1 MLSVGLAGKPN
12 SGKSTFF
19 KAATLVEVDIANYPF
34 TTIDANHGVSYVRV
48 PCPCKELGISK
59 GCGKCHEGV
68 RFIAIELIDVA
79 GLVPDAHLGKG
90 LGNEFLDALRVAEA
104 VIHVLDASGGTDAE
118 GNPVGTGNYDPVN
131 DVKFLEFEISMW
143 LNGILKRNWDKLMRN
158 YKGIGG
164 KPEQVLIDQMAGAG
178 VSDNHIRRALTEMK
192 KDLGSWNDVDV
203 KRFAMLL
210 REYSKP
216 MILAANKMDVAPPEN
231 VLRLLAL
238 KEELVIPVSGAAEI
252 ALRMAE
258 KAGLISY
265 KPGDPDFVV
274 KGQLST
280 AQTAGLEKIRALMKQ
295 YGGTGVQQCINRAI
309 FELLDYIVLY
319 PVEDE
324 SQVHRPEGRHTARC
338 LPHEAGQHGPG
349 SCLPGSF
356 RHWRELPLCHRCQD
370 EDAPGGEARAE
381 GRRRDKDSLDEVM

>member
-48 PCPCKELGISK
+48 PCPCKDLGIEK
-59 GCGKCHEGV
+59 GCGRCKDGV

-118 GNPVGTGNYDPVN
+118 GNPVGTGNYDPVS
-131 DVKFLEFEISMW
+131 DVKFLEYEISMW
-143 LNGILKRNWDKLMRN
+143 LNGILNRNWEKLMRN
-158 YKGIGG
+158 FRALGG
-164 KPEQVLIDQMAGAG
+164 KPDQVLIEQMAGAG
-178 VSDNHIRRALTEMK
+178 VSDSQIRRALTEMK
-192 KDLGSWNDVDV
+192 KDLGSWNAEDV
-203 KRFAMLL
+203 KMFAILL
-210 REYSKP
+210 RSYSKP

-231 VLRLLAL
+231 VKKLLAL
-238 KEELVIPVSGAAEI
+238 KEEVVIPVSGAAEI

-265 KPGDPDFVV
+265 RPGDPDFQI
-274 KGQLST
+274 KGDLNP
-280 AQTAGLEKIRALMKQ
+280 AQKTGLEKIRALMKQ
-295 YGGTGVQQCINRAI
+295 YGGTGVQECINRAI

-324 SQVHRPEGRHTARC
+324 NKFTDRKGVILPDAFLMKRDLPSMPGPRC
-338 LPHEAGQHGPG
+338 ASG
-349 SCLPGSF
+349 
-356 RHWRELPLCHRCQD
+356 
-370 EDAPGGEARAE
+370 
-381 GRRRDKDSLDEVM
+381 KNTSLRTGT

>member
-1 MLSVGLAGKPN
+1 MLSIGLAGKPN

-34 TTIDANHGVSYVRV
+34 TTIDANHGVSYVRAA
-48 PCPCKELGISK
+48 CPCRELGIK
-59 GCGKCHEGV
+59 GGCGRCKDGH

-118 GNPVGTGNYDPVN
+118 GNPVGLANHDPVS
-131 DVKFLEFEISMW
+131 DVKFLEHEIAMW
-143 LNGILKRNWDKLMRN
+143 LNGILNRNWEKLMRN
-158 YKGIGG
+158 YKALGG
-164 KPEQVLIDQMAGAG
+164 KPEQILIDQMAGAG
-178 VSDNHIRRALTEMK
+178 VSDNQIRRALSEMK
-192 KDLGSWNDVDV
+192 KDPGSW
-203 KRFAMLL
+203 KEGEILHFAALL
-210 REYSKP
+210 RAYSKP

-231 VLRLLAL
+231 VKRLLAL

-258 KAGLISY
+258 KASLIKY
-265 KPGDPDFVV
+265 KPGDPDFEIL
-274 KGQLST
+274 GQLSP
-280 AQTAGLEKIRALMKQ
+280 AQKAGLEKIGSLMKQ
-295 YGGTGVQQCINRAI
+295 YGGTGVQECINRAV

-324 SQVHRPEGRHTARC
+324 NKFTDRKGVILPDAFLMKRGSTARD
-338 LPHEAGQHGPG
+338 LAFRVHSDIGESFLFAIDGKTKMRLGEKHE
-349 SCLPGSF
+349 L
-356 RHWRELPLCHRCQD
+356 
-370 EDAPGGEARAE
+370 
-381 GRRRDKDSLDEVM
+381 KDGDVIKIVSTK

>member
-1 MLSVGLAGKPN
+1 M
-12 SGKSTFF
+12 
-19 KAATLVEVDIANYPF
+19 
-34 TTIDANHGVSYVRV
+34 
-48 PCPCKELGISK
+48 
-59 GCGKCHEGV
+59 
-68 RFIAIELIDVA
+68 
-79 GLVPDAHLGKG
+79 
-90 LGNEFLDALRVAEA
+90 DALRVAEA

-118 GNPVGTGNYDPVN
+118 GNPVGTGNYDPVS
-131 DVKFLEFEISMW
+131 DVKFLEYEISMW

-178 VSDNHIRRALTEMK
+178 VSDNQIRRAMMEMK
-192 KDLGSWNDVDV
+192 KDLGSWNDEDV
-203 KRFAMLL
+203 KRFAALL
-210 REYSKP
+210 RAYSKP

-231 VLRLLAL
+231 VQKLLAL

-265 KPGDPDFVV
+265 RPGDPDFEI
-274 KGQLST
+274 KGQLSP

-295 YGGTGVQQCINRAI
+295 YGGTGVQECINRAI

-324 SQVHRPEGRHTARC
+324 ASSPIAKV
-338 LPHEAGQHGPG
+338 
-349 SCLPGSF
+349 
-356 RHWRELPLCHRCQD
+356 
-370 EDAPGGEARAE
+370 
-381 GRRRDKDSLDEVM
+381 

>member
-48 PCPCKELGISK
+48 PCPCKELGIEK
-59 GCGKCHEGV
+59 GCGKCKDGV

-90 LGNEFLDALRVAEA
+90 LGN
-104 VIHVLDASGGTDAE
+104 AE
-118 GNPVGTGNYDPVN
+118 GNPVGTGNHDPVS
-131 DVKFLEFEISMW
+131 DVKFLEYEISMW

-192 KDLGSWNDVDV
+192 KDLGSWNDEDV
-203 KRFAMLL
+203 KRFAALL

-231 VLRLLAL
+231 VQKLLAL

-258 KAGLISY
+258 KAGLIKY
-265 KPGDPDFVV
+265 MPGDSDFEV
-274 KGQLST
+274 KGQLSP

-295 YGGTGVQQCINRAI
+295 YGGTGVQQCINRAV
-309 FELLDYIVLY
+309 FELLNYIVLY

-324 SQVHRPEGRHTARC
+324 GKFTDRKGVILPDAFLMKRGSTARD
-338 LPHEAGQHGPG
+338 LAFRVHSDIGESFLFAIDAKTKMRLGEKHE
-349 SCLPGSF
+349 L
-356 RHWRELPLCHRCQD
+356 
-370 EDAPGGEARAE
+370 
-381 GRRRDKDSLDEVM
+381 KDGDVIKIVSTK

>member
-48 PCPCKELGISK
+48 ACPCKELGIK
-59 GCGKCHEGV
+59 EGCGRCKDGV
-68 RFIAIELIDVA
+68 RFIPIELIDVA

-118 GNPVGTGNYDPVN
+118 GNPVGLGNHDPVS
-131 DVKFLEFEISMW
+131 DVKFLEYEISMW
-143 LNGILKRNWDKLMRN
+143 LNGILNRNWEKLMRN
-158 YKGIGG
+158 YKALGG
-164 KPEQVLIDQMAGAG
+164 KPDQVLIEQMAGAG
-178 VSDNHIRRALTEMK
+178 VSDTHIRRALAEMK
-192 KDLGSWNDVDV
+192 KDLGTWNADDL
-203 KRFAMLL
+203 KKFAGLL
-210 REYSKP
+210 RAYSKP

-231 VLRLLAL
+231 VKKLLAL
-238 KEELVIPVSGAAEI
+238 KDVIVLPVSGAAEI

-258 KAGLISY
+258 KAGLIKY
-265 KPGDPDFVV
+265 RPGDPDFEIA
-274 KGQLST
+274 GQLSK
-280 AQTAGLEKIRALMKQ
+280 AQTAGLEKIRSLMKE
-295 YGGTGVQQCINRAI
+295 YGGTGVQQCINRAV

-324 SQVHRPEGRHTARC
+324 NKYTDRKGVILPDAFLMKRGSTARD
-338 LPHEAGQHGPG
+338 LAFRVHSDIGE
-349 SCLPGSF
+349 SF
-356 RHWRELPLCHRCQD
+356 LFAIDAKSKMRLGEKYEL
-370 EDAPGGEARAE
+370 
-381 GRRRDKDSLDEVM
+381 KDGDVIKIVSTK